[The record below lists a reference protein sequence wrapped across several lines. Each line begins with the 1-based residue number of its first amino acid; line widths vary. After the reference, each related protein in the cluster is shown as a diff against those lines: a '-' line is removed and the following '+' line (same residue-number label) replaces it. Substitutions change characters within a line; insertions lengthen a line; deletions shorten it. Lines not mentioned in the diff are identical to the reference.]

1 MAKTQVDV
9 EAKAMV
15 EEVGKPPKA
24 KADHP
29 EERGVTWKMKE

>member
-29 EERGVTWKMKE
+29 EKRGGDLKMK